1 MGLKSALENVFIGKL
16 KEERIDLSKLFFANS
31 IRKDALAFAEKNIH
45 IEGVEEIKN
54 EIGRE
59 FSHYAECIRELRRS
73 EEEKEKRKF
82 KTWVVVHIIMLISI
96 AFFAIGSAAAIIDI
110 IFKPEDFWVEFI
122 VDFLKNAVWF
132 LGLMTMPLMIVINY
146 VFVKKSYL
154 SYRDTILGRAQLFC
168 NEFKEKADK
177 LCNEVDSLYLA
188 SLEPMHREMVLMR
201 REQERALREQ
211 ENRHAREMEEMRRT
225 LEQRDAELAKTQKK
239 MLQTQEEL
247 LEIERERE
255 GRRSRF
261 Y

>member
-31 IRKDALAFAEKNIH
+31 IRKEALEFADKNKH

-54 EIGRE
+54 EIGKE
-59 FSHYAECIRELRRS
+59 FTQYAECIRELKRS
-73 EEEKEKRKF
+73 EEEKEKKKF
-82 KTWVVVHIIMLISI
+82 KFWVVTHIIMFISI
-96 AFFAIGSAAAIIDI
+96 AFFVVGLVSSIALMN
-110 IFKPEDFWVEFI
+110 FRTENLWLVLL
-122 VDFLKNAVWF
+122 VDFLQNTVFF
-132 LGLMTMPLMIVINY
+132 LGLVTMPLMIIINY
-146 VFVKKSYL
+146 VFVKKSYI
-154 SYRDTILGRAQLFC
+154 SYRDVIFATAERFRD
-168 NEFKEKADK
+168 EFKEKSDK
-177 LCNEVDSLYLA
+177 LCNDIDSLYLA

-201 REQERALREQ
+201 REQERMLREQ
-211 ENRHAREMEEMRRT
+211 ENRHAREMDEMRRT

-239 MLQTQEEL
+239 MLETQEEL